1 MICKVFFLFHVSLVT
16 FHVSLVKGVQSG
28 IKNRRT
34 FHE

>member
-1 MICKVFFLFHVSLVT
+1 MICKEFFL